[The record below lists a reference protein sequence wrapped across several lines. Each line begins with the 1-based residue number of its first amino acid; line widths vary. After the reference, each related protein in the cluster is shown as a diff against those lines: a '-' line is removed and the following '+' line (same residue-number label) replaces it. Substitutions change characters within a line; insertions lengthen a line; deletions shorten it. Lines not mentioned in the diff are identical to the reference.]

1 MSSWIVKER
10 IGLPIWDGDFVVGIK
25 HFFPGQEIATTDFEE
40 ARQDEDQQS
49 ELVSYNTYT
58 PEEYAAKT
66 RLDQISDELKPLQA
80 GADSILK
87 IDYENLS
94 MSVDEE
100 DQDRFDEVQMEIKSL
115 EDEKRKLEEGL
126 S

>member
-1 MSSWIVKER
+1 MSWIVKER

-25 HFFPGQEIATTDFEE
+25 HFFPGQEITTADFEE
-40 ARQDEDQQS
+40 AKQDNAQQS
-49 ELVSYNTYT
+49 ELLSYNAYT
-58 PEEYAAKT
+58 AEEYAAKA

-80 GADSILK
+80 VADSILK
-87 IDYENLS
+87 IDYENMS
-94 MSVDEE
+94 MSVDED
-100 DQDRFDEVQMEIKSL
+100 DQDRFDEVQLEIKVL